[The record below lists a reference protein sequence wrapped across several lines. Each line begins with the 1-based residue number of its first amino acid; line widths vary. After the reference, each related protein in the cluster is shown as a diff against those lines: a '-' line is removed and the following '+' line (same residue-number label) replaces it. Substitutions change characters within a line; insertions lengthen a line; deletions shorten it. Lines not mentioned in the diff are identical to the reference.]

1 MSRRSK
7 GEGSLRQRPDGR
19 WEARYNDAGGR
30 RRSIYGASQKEAR
43 AALKDA
49 LRRIDAGQPATDSK
63 MLLKDWGA
71 HWLTHVIK
79 PAKAPRTHHSYAER
93 WRIDIDPALGDT
105 QIGKLTTEQIE
116 RWRDALLAQEAP
128 RRSPRTVAY
137 GRTILHAALDE
148 AVRRGLIV
156 RNPAALAAAPAV
168 PRTRF
173 EPFTVEEAQALINSL
188 RGTRWEAFY
197 QLALGLGLRRG
208 ELIGL
213 RVADLD
219 LERGRLSVRKAKTKA
234 GVRTLNL
241 PDFLRVALAAH
252 LKRQQVEASLKPALF
267 KEGWLFPSQVGT
279 KLGETPLRRTFKLH
293 LKKAGLREIRFHD
306 LRHACASYLLNEGVP
321 LKAVSAILGH
331 AQTSTTSEIYWH
343 LTNGSEVEALN
354 KGSKLA
360 G

>member
-1 MSRRSK
+1 M
-7 GEGSLRQRPDGR
+7 RQRPDGR

-30 RRSIYGASQKEAR
+30 RRSVYGATQKEAR

-49 LRRIDAGQPATDSK
+49 LRRIDEGKPATDSK
-63 MLLKDWGA
+63 MLLKDWGT

-93 WRIDIDPALGDT
+93 WRIDIDPALGEL
-105 QIGKLTTEQIE
+105 QIGKVSTERIE

-128 RRSPRTVAY
+128 KRSPRTVAY
-137 GRTILHAALDE
+137 AHTLLRAALEE
-148 AVRRGLIV
+148 AVRRGLII
-156 RNPAALAAAPAV
+156 RNPAALATAPAV
-168 PRTRF
+168 PRSKM
-173 EPFTVEEAQALINSL
+173 EPFTVEEAQTLINSL

-197 QLALGLGLRRG
+197 QVALGLGLRRG
-208 ELIGL
+208 ELINL

-219 LERGRLSVRKAKTKA
+219 LERGRLSVRKSKTKA

-252 LKRQQVEASLKPALF
+252 RKRQQVEAKLLPEGFNA
-267 KEGWLFPSQVGT
+267 EGWLFPSQVGT
-279 KLGETPLRRTFKLH
+279 RLGETPLRRTFKLH
-293 LKKAGLREIRFHD
+293 LKKSGLREIRFHD
-306 LRHACASYLLNEGVP
+306 LRHTCASYLLNEGES
-321 LKAVSAILGH
+321 LKVVSAILGH

-343 LTNGSEVEALN
+343 LTNGADAVALN